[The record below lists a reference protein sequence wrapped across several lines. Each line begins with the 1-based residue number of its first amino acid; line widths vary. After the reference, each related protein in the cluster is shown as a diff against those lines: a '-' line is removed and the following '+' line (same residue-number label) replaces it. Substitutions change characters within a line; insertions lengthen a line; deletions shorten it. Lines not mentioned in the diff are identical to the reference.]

1 MSWLKNETLK
11 EAGWKGISEY
21 QFESMALTALLPGAV
36 WHSTGAVRSIGF
48 RGKLPPELQ
57 DGKLVAEVVKMTHG
71 VVGYRSGFGDSHQVV
86 FFDTG
91 VVSVNLSGDIVNVSG
106 MLAKEDVVNDLRS
119 LRDLLL
125 PIETAR
131 QVFVITKRGGDLY
144 LDSIGMGAVTLERE
158 NYHPDVIE
166 GYDYVVSELQ
176 STSPAGRLVLLEGP
190 PGTGKTFMIRGLVDD
205 VPKATFVIVPPK
217 MIGELGSPEIVPLLV
232 EEKRRGVPLI
242 FILEDAD
249 EAVTRRTKGSGDK
262 LPIVSSVLNL
272 GDGIL
277 GSLLDV
283 RVVATTNAPEV
294 RLDTA
299 VTRKGRLLKR
309 LTLKRLEADQ
319 AGGVLARLVGEEKA
333 LTGGDPPWHI
343 KATNG
348 DNNHNPSL
356 ADVYMHA
363 RTLGWLPPKIED
375 NGDDEEDDD

>member
-11 EAGWKGISEY
+11 EAGWKGVSEY
-21 QFESMALTALLPGAV
+21 QFEQLALMALLPGAV
-36 WHSTGAVRSIGF
+36 RHNTGAVRSIGF
-48 RGKLPPELQ
+48 RGKVPPELA
-57 DGKLVAEVVKMTHG
+57 DGKLVEKVVEASKG
-71 VVGYRSGFGDSHQVV
+71 VVGYIGGFDESTKSIFCDH
-86 FFDTG
+86 G
-91 VVSVNLSGDIVNVSG
+91 VVTVNLSGDVVDVSAT
-106 MLAKEDVVNDLRS
+106 LTHPKIIDALREI
-119 LRDLLL
+119 RDQLW

-166 GYDYVVSELQ
+166 GYDYVVSELK

-205 VPKATFVIVPPK
+205 VPQATFVIVPPK

-249 EAVTRRTKGSGDK
+249 EAVTRRSKGSGNK
-262 LPIVSSVLNL
+262 LPVVSSVLNL

-319 AGGVLARLVGEEKA
+319 AGAVVARLVGQEKA
-333 LTGGDPPWHI
+333 LTGGDPPWTI
-343 KATNG
+343 QATNG
-348 DNNHNPSL
+348 DNHHNPSL
-356 ADVYMHA
+356 ADVYTYA
-363 RTLGWLPPKIED
+363 RTLGWLPPEIED
-375 NGDDEEDDD
+375 NGDD